1 MAHSRVRYAV
11 TATENQMKARQSAA
25 PPTPAPVPA
34 DEQPAEVLSGRYR
47 LGARIGSGGMADVY
61 EGVDTRLRRPVAV
74 KVFRPGTDP
83 QTEDRL
89 TAEAVLLARL
99 QHPGLV
105 TVYDAGRHDDRTYL
119 VMQLIKGPTLRSLLA
134 CGALPERRVVDVGAA
149 LARVLAYVHRA
160 DVVHRDIKPSNI
172 LLDSAG
178 APHLADF
185 GIARLAN
192 ATRHTAADVL
202 IGTAAYLAPEQVEG
216 RRIGP
221 AADVY
226 ALGLVLLECLKGELE
241 YQGTP
246 LEATVARLHRPP
258 EVPTWLPSELAALL
272 RAMTAQD
279 PEARPDAEQ
288 CAQALASRHAGP
300 DPYPLPLSAPSEARL
315 ATPLAAHPGT
325 EEHIRSQ
332 EAAVTRRNLP
342 GGTRHSR
349 RLAAGTALALSVALG
364 ATLAVTSSTSGSDDR
379 AAATPAETPSHP
391 PSDTATAK
399 SGPGAL
405 PLTRSHGA
413 QPPSRA
419 FGASHPAAAATG
431 SHAQPVSRTL
441 GASYPAAAPSSSRS
455 ASAPPASSRPPGS
468 ASPPPRSVPTAA
480 GAAGP
485 SRTTPAAAPTAGTA
499 PPSPRPSKGGAATGA
514 PPSPSPTH

>member
-1 MAHSRVRYAV
+1 
-11 TATENQMKARQSAA
+11 MKARQSAA
-25 PPTPAPVPA
+25 PPTPASVPA
-34 DEQPAEVLSGRYR
+34 NEQPAEVLSGRYQ

-74 KVFRPGTDP
+74 KVFRPGPDP

-134 CGALPERRVVDVGAA
+134 SGALPERRVADMGAA
-149 LARVLAYVHRA
+149 LALVLAYVHRA
-160 DVVHRDIKPSNI
+160 GVVHRDIKPSNI
-172 LLDSAG
+172 LLDAAG

-192 ATRHTAADVL
+192 ATRHTAPDVL

-216 RRIGP
+216 RQIGP

-246 LEATVARLHRPP
+246 LEATIARLHRPP
-258 EVPTWLPSELAALL
+258 EVPAWLPSELAALL

-288 CAQALASRHAGP
+288 CAQALASRNAGP
-300 DPYPLPLSAPSEARL
+300 DPYPLPLSAPSHACL
-315 ATPLAAHPGT
+315 PTPLATRPVT
-325 EEHIRSQ
+325 KEHIRSQ

-379 AAATPAETPSHP
+379 QAATPAETPAHP
-391 PSDTATAK
+391 PSGTATAK

-405 PLTRSHGA
+405 PPTRSHGA

-419 FGASHPAAAATG
+419 FGASHPAAAAT
-431 SHAQPVSRTL
+431 AQPVSRTL
-441 GASYPAAAPSSSRS
+441 GSSSPAAASSPSRS
-455 ASAPPASSRPPGS
+455 ASAPRAGSRPPGS
-468 ASPPPRSVPTAA
+468 AAPASRPVPTAA

-485 SRTTPAAAPTAGTA
+485 SRTTPAATPSAGTTS
-499 PPSPRPSKGGAATGA
+499 PSPRPSKGGDATGA
-514 PPSPSPTH
+514 SPSPSPTQ

>member
-1 MAHSRVRYAV
+1 
-11 TATENQMKARQSAA
+11 MKARQSAA
-25 PPTPAPVPA
+25 PPTPVPVPA

-47 LGARIGSGGMADVY
+47 LGAKIGSGGMADVY
-61 EGVDTRLRRPVAV
+61 EGVDTRLRRSVAV
-74 KVFRPGTDP
+74 KVFRPGPDP

-149 LARVLAYVHRA
+149 LARALTYVHQA
-160 DVVHRDIKPSNI
+160 GVVHRDVKPSNI
-172 LLDSAG
+172 LLDAAG
-178 APHLADF
+178 DPHLADF

-192 ATRHTAADVL
+192 ATRHTAPDVL

-216 RRIGP
+216 RRIEP

-258 EVPTWLPSELAALL
+258 EVPTWLPSDLAALL

-288 CAQALASRHAGP
+288 CAKALASRHAGP
-300 DPYPLPLSAPSEARL
+300 DPYPLPLSAPSEACL
-315 ATPLAAHPGT
+315 PTPLAAHPGT
-325 EEHIRSQ
+325 KEHIRSQ
-332 EAAVTRRNLP
+332 GAAATRRNLP

-379 AAATPAETPSHP
+379 EAATPAETPAHP
-391 PSDTATAK
+391 PSGTASAK

-405 PLTRSHGA
+405 PPGRSHGA
-413 QPPSRA
+413 QSPSRA

-441 GASYPAAAPSSSRS
+441 SASYPAVAPNSSRS

-468 ASPPPRSVPTAA
+468 VPTAA
-480 GAAGP
+480 GAAGS
-485 SRTTPAAAPTAGTA
+485 SRTTPAAPPTAGTA
-499 PPSPRPSKGGAATGA
+499 SPSPRPSKGGAATSA
-514 PPSPSPTH
+514 PPSPSPTQ

>member
-1 MAHSRVRYAV
+1 M
-11 TATENQMKARQSAA
+11 
-25 PPTPAPVPA
+25 PAPVPA
-34 DEQPAEVLSGRYR
+34 EERPTEVLSGRYR
-47 LGARIGSGGMADVY
+47 LGAKIGSGGMADVY

-74 KVFRPGTDP
+74 KVFRPGPDP

-119 VMQLIKGPTLRSLLA
+119 VMQLVKGPTLRGLLA
-134 CGALPERRVVDVGAA
+134 CGALPVRRVTEVGAA

-160 DVVHRDIKPSNI
+160 GVVHRDIKPSNI
-172 LLDSAG
+172 LLDAAG

-185 GIARLAN
+185 GIARLAD
-192 ATRHTAADVL
+192 ATRHTAPDVL

-216 RRIGP
+216 RQIEP

-258 EVPTWLPSELAALL
+258 EVPGWLPSELAALL

-288 CAQALASRHAGP
+288 CAQALTSRHAGP

-315 ATPLAAHPGT
+315 PAPRAAHPAT
-325 EEHIRSQ
+325 KEHIRSQ
-332 EAAVTRRNLP
+332 AAAVTRRNLP

-379 AAATPAETPSHP
+379 EAAMPAKSSAHP
-391 PSDTATAK
+391 PSGTTTAK
-399 SGPGAL
+399 SGTGAL
-405 PLTRSHGA
+405 PPTRSHGA
-413 QPPSRA
+413 QPTSGRA
-419 FGASHPAAAATG
+419 ASATG

-441 GASYPAAAPSSSRS
+441 GASDPAAAPSPSRS
-455 ASAPPASSRPPGS
+455 AYAPPSNVMPPGS
-468 ASPPPRSVPTAA
+468 VSPPPRSVPAPGGA
-480 GAAGP
+480 GGP
-485 SRTTPAAAPTAGTA
+485 SRTTPAAPTTGTA
-499 PPSPRPSKGGAATGA
+499 SPSPSPSQDGGATST
-514 PPSPSPTH
+514 PPSPSPTR

>member
-1 MAHSRVRYAV
+1 
-11 TATENQMKARQSAA
+11 
-25 PPTPAPVPA
+25 
-34 DEQPAEVLSGRYR
+34 
-47 LGARIGSGGMADVY
+47 
-61 EGVDTRLRRPVAV
+61 
-74 KVFRPGTDP
+74 
-83 QTEDRL
+83 
-89 TAEAVLLARL
+89 
-99 QHPGLV
+99 
-105 TVYDAGRHDDRTYL
+105 
-119 VMQLIKGPTLRSLLA
+119 
-134 CGALPERRVVDVGAA
+134 
-149 LARVLAYVHRA
+149 
-160 DVVHRDIKPSNI
+160 
-172 LLDSAG
+172 
-178 APHLADF
+178 
-185 GIARLAN
+185 
-192 ATRHTAADVL
+192 VL

-216 RRIGP
+216 RQIGP

-300 DPYPLPLSAPSEARL
+300 DPYPLTPSAPSEACLPTLPR
-315 ATPLAAHPGT
+315 
-325 EEHIRSQ
+325 

-349 RLAAGTALALSVALG
+349 RLAAGAALALSVALG
-364 ATLAVTSSTSGSDDR
+364 ATLAVPSSTSASDDR
-379 AAATPAETPSHP
+379 EAATPAETPAHP
-391 PSDTATAK
+391 PSGTATAK

-405 PLTRSHGA
+405 PPTRSHGA

-419 FGASHPAAAATG
+419 FGASHPAAPATG
-431 SHAQPVSRTL
+431 SHTQPVSRTL
-441 GASYPAAAPSSSRS
+441 GASYPAAAPSSGRS

-468 ASPPPRSVPTAA
+468 ASPPSRSAPTAA

-499 PPSPRPSKGGAATGA
+499 SPSPRFSKGGAATGA
-514 PPSPSPTH
+514 PPSPSPTQ

>member
-1 MAHSRVRYAV
+1 MAHGRVRYAV

-34 DEQPAEVLSGRYR
+34 DEQPGELLSGRYR

-61 EGVDTRLRRPVAV
+61 EGVDTRLRRSVAV
-74 KVFRPGTDP
+74 KVFRPGPDP

-119 VMQLIKGPTLRSLLA
+119 VMQLIEGPTLRSILA
-134 CGALPERRVVDVGAA
+134 SGALPERRVVEVGAA
-149 LARVLAYVHRA
+149 LARVLAYVHQSG
-160 DVVHRDIKPSNI
+160 VVHRDIKPSNI
-172 LLDSAG
+172 LLDTAG

-185 GIARLAN
+185 GIARLAD
-192 ATRHTAADVL
+192 ATRHTAPDVL
-202 IGTAAYLAPEQVEG
+202 IGTAAYLAPEQVRG
-216 RRIGP
+216 RQIGP

-258 EVPTWLPSELAALL
+258 DVPAWLAPELAALL

-279 PEARPDAEQ
+279 PEARPDAEH
-288 CAQALASRHAGP
+288 CAQALASRHTGP
-300 DPYPLPLSAPSEARL
+300 APYPLPLPAPSEPGL
-315 ATPLAAHPGT
+315 PTPPATHPGAK
-325 EEHIRSQ
+325 ERIRSQ
-332 EAAVTRRNLP
+332 EAVVTRRSLT
-342 GGTRHSR
+342 GGTRHGR

-364 ATLAVTSSTSGSDDR
+364 ATLAATSSTSESADR
-379 AAATPAETPSHP
+379 KAATPATTPANP
-391 PSDTATAK
+391 PSGTATAK
-399 SGPGAL
+399 SPPGAL
-405 PLTRSHGA
+405 PPTRSHGS
-413 QPPSRA
+413 QPSS
-419 FGASHPAAAATG
+419 GTSGGSDAAAATTG

-441 GASYPAAAPSSSRS
+441 GASDPAAAPGSSRGT
-455 ASAPPASSRPPGS
+455 SAPPTSPRPTGS
-468 ASPPPRSVPTAA
+468 TSPSAPTET
-480 GAAGP
+480 GATGP
-485 SRTTPAAAPTAGTA
+485 SRTTPPASPTTGTA
-499 PPSPRPSKGGAATGA
+499 TPSPRPSKSKATTGA
-514 PPSPSPTH
+514 PPKPTPTR